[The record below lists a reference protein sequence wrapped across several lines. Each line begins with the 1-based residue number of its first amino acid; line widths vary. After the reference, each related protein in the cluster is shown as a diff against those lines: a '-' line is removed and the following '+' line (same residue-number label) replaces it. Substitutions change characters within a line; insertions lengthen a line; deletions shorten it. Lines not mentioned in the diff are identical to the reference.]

1 VASNDRAVGGCYLY
15 LVSILIKASALH
27 QSYNHSN
34 LTEINQMKAV
44 TLTAALLSLLV
55 AYHHDAR
62 ANPDFDAEMQRIQQ
76 QDYQMQQ
83 QRQVQ
88 ALEQIQ
94 RTLQQQEASRSL
106 EQATQEY
113 YDRYPG
119 TNPYSSSIL
128 PHAPGTIG
136 E

>member
-1 VASNDRAVGGCYLY
+1 
-15 LVSILIKASALH
+15 
-27 QSYNHSN
+27 
-34 LTEINQMKAV
+34 MKTLAI
-44 TLTAALLSLLV
+44 TLSLTAALV

-83 QRQVQ
+83 QQQTQ